1 MRLRIRNK
9 LKKIVA
15 AILTALLLLSACP
28 ALTLVPAEAKAARTK
43 KARVAKTKKTTKI
56 RKTDRSK
63 KSSKSRKSVRS
74 KKSSKSKKS
83 NRSKKRAG
91 GSGRGIGV
99 YITRPQL
106 RAGLAKKSP
115 APVADGKFT
124 DSKSVKTITTHKS
137 DKHQELF
144 GVPVW
149 IAPASGYSFA
159 QVSRSCC
166 ADAKK
171 KISLEASELEVP
183 YAKLLAEFT
192 PARLKSAGVALK
204 SRAKFVWNGAAATL
218 MKAYQKNGGAA
229 VGKWLLIIDRGEK
242 SWMIS
247 GNFAPKDEERGKAV
261 LQMLKTVCWD
271 DEGEEEA
278 RRQALLPT
286 GSVRTEGTPFTLA
299 GIRQDAFIYTKDAR
313 LPTKSPDG
321 ALFVLS
327 RLLETRFTDDDRLAF
342 AKKNLEDVEN
352 GKPLEIVS
360 QGAIAAGG
368 LSGVEITAY
377 TSDGRSKLVYE
388 AMLFDA
394 SETCV
399 MVGISRG
406 DSLDS
411 LAQFRQLAASYTR
424 NLFGR

>member
-1 MRLRIRNK
+1 
-9 LKKIVA
+9 LKKVIA

-28 ALTLVPAEAKAARTK
+28 VLAPAPAVAGTSRAK
-43 KARVAKTKKTTKI
+43 KARAAKTKKAAKT
-56 RKTDRSK
+56 RKAAKSK
-63 KSSKSRKSVRS
+63 KSSKSGKSARS
-74 KKSSKSKKS
+74 NKSSKSKKS
-83 NRSKKRAG
+83 GRSKGRSG

-106 RAGLAKKSP
+106 RAGLARKGSAAAHDEKF
-115 APVADGKFT
+115 ADSRG
-124 DSKSVKTITTHKS
+124 VKIITTHKS
-137 DKHQELF
+137 DKHAALF

-149 IAPASGYSFA
+149 IAPANGYSFA

-192 PARLKSAGVALK
+192 PARLKNAGVTLK
-204 SRAKFVWNGAAATL
+204 SRARFVWNGAAATL
-218 MKAYQKNGGAA
+218 MKAYQKNSGAA

-247 GNFAPKDEERGKAV
+247 GIFAPKDEERGKAV

-271 DEGEEEA
+271 GASEEEA
-278 RRQALLPT
+278 RQQALLPT
-286 GSVRTEGTPFTLA
+286 GSIRTEGTPFTLA
-299 GIRQDAFIYTKDAR
+299 GIRQDAFIYTKDAK

-342 AKKNLEDVEN
+342 AKQNLEDVEN

-360 QGAIAAGG
+360 QGVIAAGG

-377 TSDGRSKLVYE
+377 TADGHAKLIYE

-394 SETCV
+394 GETCV

-406 DSLDS
+406 DALDT
-411 LAQFRQLAASYTR
+411 LAQFRQLSAGYTR
-424 NLFGR
+424 NAFGR